1 VTTGW
6 TPLRVLL
13 ASLGAAALV
22 AGGAGTYLSLDRAG
36 EKPGA
41 PAAAPAQPES
51 SIIRLH
57 AAPRELPGIA
67 FQDGKGRSLTLADF
81 RGKTVLLNVWATWC
95 PPCRVEMPS
104 LDRLQKALGGP
115 AFEVVALSIDTDG
128 AAVIARFYEET
139 GIGALAV
146 YVDPTMRAAGALR
159 APGVPTTLLIDPEGR
174 ELGRHA
180 GPAVWDDPE
189 VLRLVA
195 RHLPR

>member
-1 VTTGW
+1 MTTSW

-22 AGGAGTYLSLDRAG
+22 GGGVGTYVSLNRPG
-36 EKPGA
+36 EAPGA
-41 PAAAPAQPES
+41 LTVAPAQSGS
-51 SIIRLH
+51 SIIRMH
-57 AAPRELPGIA
+57 AEPRELPRIA

-81 RGKTVLLNVWATWC
+81 RGKTVLLNIWATWC
-95 PPCRVEMPS
+95 PPCREEMPS

-115 AFEVVALSIDTDG
+115 AFEVVALSIDTGG
-128 AAVIARFYEET
+128 AAVVERFYKEI
-139 GIGALAV
+139 GIGALAI
-146 YVDPTMRAAGALR
+146 YVDSTMRAAGELR
-159 APGVPTTLLIDPEGR
+159 TPGVPATLLIDAEGR

-189 VLRLVA
+189 VLKLVA